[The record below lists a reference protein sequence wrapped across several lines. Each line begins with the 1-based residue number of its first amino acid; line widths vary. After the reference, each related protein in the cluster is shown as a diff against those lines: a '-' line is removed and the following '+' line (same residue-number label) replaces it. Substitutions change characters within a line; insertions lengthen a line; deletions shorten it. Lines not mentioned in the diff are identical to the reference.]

1 MWNTVK
7 TLGLKRKT
15 VHGSSATLLPVVWSA
30 DIEIR
35 GSPLNSKSKWIF
47 LFLVE

>member
-15 VHGSSATLLPVVWSA
+15 VHGSSATLLPVVWCA